1 MNYINPTR
9 HRKEGVLGVPVH
21 LGRPL
26 PNSVLI
32 PVAER
37 ASGLAL
43 SRLHN
48 GQCRQPQTCS
58 SLTLTTIRLSTVKP
72 DSVSHISPN
81 FQNHPTMFRPLQA
94 HGLSLAKSP
103 PFSIYPLK
111 ILSHLVLTK
120 IWHFSEDPVSF
131 QILSGSWL
139 SLSYPRVTKSGSGCV
154 LLLITNFT
162 SLTCPSVQDHAS
174 PLRSWLTTHYF
185 LTAVILRSSG
195 SPLYSF
201 SPTLFQKDR
210 HHF

>member
-9 HRKEGVLGVPVH
+9 HRKQGVLAVPVH

-32 PVAER
+32 PIAER

-48 GQCRQPQTCS
+48 GQCREPQTCS

-94 HGLSLAKSP
+94 HGPSLAKSP
-103 PFSIYPLK
+103 P
-111 ILSHLVLTK
+111 ILNSS
-120 IWHFSEDPVSF
+120 FEDPFASCSNKNLAF
-131 QILSGSWL
+131 FWGSCFLS
-139 SLSYPRVTKSGSGCV
+139 
-154 LLLITNFT
+154 N
-162 SLTCPSVQDHAS
+162 
-174 PLRSWLTTHYF
+174 PLREL
-185 LTAVILRSSG
+185 AVSLL
-195 SPLYSF
+195 SPCHQVWEWVCVAS
-201 SPTLFQKDR
+201 
-210 HHF
+210 HH